1 MEGWAV
7 ASSAAAVLEAR
18 VREIP
23 AHSER
28 RWSSSW
34 FCGGVMPR
42 RVTRPAPPI
51 APTGGRPLGW
61 ERSRYAQGV
70 NIEEFYAE
78 DERRRASVEIELG
91 RDWRDAKG
99 VRYELSWVQDTG
111 ELYTMREPVPGA
123 YEDPFGDIYVDAEDL
138 DGLVVRKL
146 GIVTSHERVEEIL
159 VGWPEA
165 MVDPDGVEWI
175 IGRLRGAG
183 VLDG

>member
-1 MEGWAV
+1 M
-7 ASSAAAVLEAR
+7 
-18 VREIP
+18 
-23 AHSER
+23 
-28 RWSSSW
+28 
-34 FCGGVMPR
+34 
-42 RVTRPAPPI
+42 
-51 APTGGRPLGW
+51 GW